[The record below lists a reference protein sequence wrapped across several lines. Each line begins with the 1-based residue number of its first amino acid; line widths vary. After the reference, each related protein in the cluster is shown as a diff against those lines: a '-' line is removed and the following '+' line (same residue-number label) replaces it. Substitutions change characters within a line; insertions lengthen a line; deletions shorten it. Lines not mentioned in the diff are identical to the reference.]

1 MGWVGWVGLVGLL
14 RFTVYNPLMFSSNDL
29 QPYIPAALE
38 ATHFTGLGER
48 YEGKVR
54 DVYTQPDRSLRILVA
69 TDRQSAFDIKWCS
82 IPLKGQ
88 VLNQISAW
96 WFERIG
102 DIMPTQVLDIPDP
115 NVTVAKRLKMVPI
128 EIVVRG
134 YLTGSSKT
142 SAWMNYNAGVRDFCG
157 VRLPD
162 GMVKNQPFK
171 NAILTPTT
179 KGEDDELI
187 DPPGIFA
194 AKLATVA
201 QWEEIADK
209 ALQLFARGQELA
221 AKRGLILVDTKYEM
235 GYDEDGTLM
244 IADEVHTPDSSRYWI
259 AETYEKRFAG
269 AQEPESLD
277 KEFFRLWLREQGFEY
292 GDTTTWPKIT
302 DEVRLSLSAKYIDL
316 YERITGQK
324 FTLPPVGSTA
334 ARIEKNLEKYRIE
347 ELAIKN

>member
-1 MGWVGWVGLVGLL
+1 MV
-14 RFTVYNPLMFSSNDL
+14 TPNDL
-29 QPYIPAALE
+29 RPYLASALE
-38 ATHFTGLGER
+38 QTDFRGLGER
-48 YEGKVR
+48 YKGKVR
-54 DVYTQPDRSLRILVA
+54 DVYTQPERNLRILIA
-69 TDRQSAFDIKWCS
+69 TDRQSAFDIQWCS

-88 VLNQISAW
+88 ALNQISAW

-115 NVTVAKRLKMVPI
+115 NVTVAKRLTMVPV

-162 GMVKNQPFK
+162 NMVKNEPFK
-171 NAILTPTT
+171 SAILTPTT

-194 AKLATVA
+194 AKLATPRL
-201 QWEEIADK
+201 WEEITDT
-209 ALQLFARGQELA
+209 ALRLFARGQELA
-221 AKRGLILVDTKYEM
+221 SRRGLILVDTKYEM
-235 GYDEDGTLM
+235 GLDEGGNLT

-259 AETYEKRFAG
+259 AESYEKHFKAG
-269 AQEPESLD
+269 KEPDSLD
-277 KEFFRLWLREQGFEY
+277 KEFFRLWLREQGFAY
-292 GDTTTWPKIT
+292 GDKATWPAIT

-334 ARIEKNLEKYRIE
+334 ERIEKNLAKYRVE
-347 ELAIKN
+347 VAA

>member
-1 MGWVGWVGLVGLL
+1 MFTPTEL
-14 RFTVYNPLMFSSNDL
+14 R
-29 QPYIPAALE
+29 PYLPTALE
-38 ATHFTGLGER
+38 KTDFTGIGER
-48 YEGKVR
+48 YQGKVR
-54 DVYTQPDRSLRILVA
+54 DVYIQDRRPVGPPLRILVA
-69 TDRQSAFDIKWCS
+69 TDRQSAFDIQWCS

-102 DIMPTQVLDIPDP
+102 DITPTQVLDIPDP
-115 NVTVAKRLKMVPI
+115 NVTVAKSLKMVPI

-162 GMVKNQPFK
+162 GMVKNQPFDK
-171 NAILTPTT
+171 AHGGPFKSAILTPTT

-187 DPPGIFA
+187 DPPGIVA
-194 AKLATVA
+194 KKLATEA

-209 ALQLFARGQELA
+209 ALKIFARGQELA

-235 GYDEDGTLM
+235 GYDEKGTLT

-259 AETYEKRFAG
+259 AETYEKRFAA

-292 GDTTTWPKIT
+292 GDTATWPKIT

-324 FTLPPVGSTA
+324 FTLPPVGSTEK
-334 ARIEKNLEKYRIE
+334 RIERNLEKYRVGV
-347 ELAIKN
+347 AA

>member
-1 MGWVGWVGLVGLL
+1 MFTPTEL
-14 RFTVYNPLMFSSNDL
+14 R
-29 QPYIPAALE
+29 PYLPTALE
-38 ATHFTGLGER
+38 KTDFTGIGER
-48 YEGKVR
+48 YQGKVR
-54 DVYTQPDRSLRILVA
+54 DVYTQPDRNLRILIA
-69 TDRQSAFDIKWCS
+69 TDRQSAFDIQWCS

-96 WFERIG
+96 WFERIA

-115 NVTVAKRLKMVPI
+115 NVTVAKRLKMAPI

-162 GMVKNQPFK
+162 GMVKNGPFES
-171 NAILTPTT
+171 AILTPTT

-194 AKLATVA
+194 AKLATEA
-201 QWEEIADK
+201 EWEEIAEK
-209 ALQLFARGQELA
+209 ALKIFARGQELA

-235 GYDEDGTLM
+235 GYDESGTLM

-259 AETYEKRFAG
+259 AETYEKRFAAG
-269 AQEPESLD
+269 LEPESLD

-292 GDTTTWPKIT
+292 GNKATWPKIT
-302 DEVRLSLSAKYIDL
+302 DEVRLSLSTKYIDL

-324 FTLPPVGSTA
+324 FTLPPVGSVT
-334 ARIEKNLEKYRIE
+334 ARIEKNLEKYRVE
-347 ELAIKN
+347 VMA